1 MRPLL
6 SEFSFGYALTEE
18 LASGA
23 FGPLIGAP
31 IFPSLIQE
39 GRPGGGY
46 DLHLPLVGAPL
57 FLQFKLSDC
66 MVYRSAREWDLFN
79 RSYYRMHLRPGRHS
93 DQHALLCTLE
103 TSGEEV
109 YYVAP
114 YFHTTEELNTH
125 YSNQTVA
132 ENSIWFR
139 PSTIGALPDDN
150 DHYIAFDRA
159 TPTAY
164 FCSKDHRPLDAKL
177 NIASVAER
185 QSERYHAS
193 KRQLDKQFFTRIA
206 DEILGM
212 SAGSKEAAP
221 QLQTERFTN
230 SRRRTKKQEAQFA
243 AFLSRSLLNA
253 ELFII
258 ADPNDSNES

>member
-23 FGPLIGAP
+23 FGPLIAEP

-39 GRPGGGY
+39 GQPGGGY
-46 DLHLPLVGAPL
+46 DLQLPLVGAPL

-66 MVYRSAREWDLFN
+66 MVSRSAAEWDIFN

-93 DQHALLCTLE
+93 DQHALLRTLE
-103 TSGEEV
+103 ASGEEV

-125 YSNQTVA
+125 YSNQAVA

-139 PSTIGALPDDN
+139 PSTIGALPDDD
-150 DHYIAFDRA
+150 DHYIVFHRDN
-159 TPTAY
+159 PTAY

-177 NIASVAER
+177 DKASVAER
-185 QSERYHAS
+185 QKKVFNAR
-193 KRQLDKQFFTRIA
+193 KKVLDKQFFTHIA
-206 DEILGM
+206 DEILHM
-212 SAGSKEAAP
+212 SADSKEAAP
-221 QLQTERFTN
+221 QLLTERFSN
-230 SRRRTKKQEAQFA
+230 NRRRTKKQEAQFA

-258 ADPNDSNES
+258 ADPNDANEA